1 MSADL
6 DRDIASQ
13 RDRLDRDLAQAL
25 DREMAPTGP
34 GKATGERF
42 RIPAPS
48 AAETP
53 KRAVDQLSVAVAG
66 LLQCEQELTALCD
79 EVVGPFKEER
89 DQPTGANQ
97 PEGLPMF
104 DRVRN
109 DARQLAE
116 LAIRLHARIEFMRGK
131 F

>member
-1 MSADL
+1 MSTD
-6 DRDIASQ
+6 
-13 RDRLDRDLAQAL
+13 LDRDLAQHL
-25 DREMAPTGP
+25 DREMAATAPGRAAGTRSLPT
-34 GKATGERF
+34 ARANGE
-42 RIPAPS
+42 S
-48 AAETP
+48 P

-66 LLQCEQELTALCD
+66 LLRCEEELTTLC
-79 EVVGPFKEER
+79 EEIVGHFKS
-89 DQPTGANQ
+89 DSAQPTPAEQ

-116 LAIRLHARIEFMRGK
+116 LAMRLHARIEFMRGK